1 MVTSMVKAIP
11 LIGNGTL
18 AAMLAFSLIGLG
30 VGHLLGGRV
39 PGDRATLALST
50 AARHPGVAMAIAKV
64 NFPEQTLVLPAVLM
78 YILLNAIVSL
88 GYSRWAAKRAHSSFL
103 Q

>member
-1 MVTSMVKAIP
+1 
-11 LIGNGTL
+11 
-18 AAMLAFSLIGLG
+18 
-30 VGHLLGGRV
+30 
-39 PGDRATLALST
+39 
-50 AARHPGVAMAIAKV
+50 MAIAKV